1 MKIFSALSH
10 RAAKPVSSSV
20 SKQAAE
26 MMAGSRKLLGECLE
40 ATTRDVAKV
49 AQQHSQSMAA
59 LELLSKQ
66 AQAAVKIAM
75 KK

>member
-1 MKIFSALSH
+1 MKLFSVLSH

-26 MMAGSRKLLGECLE
+26 MMAGSKKLLGQCLE
-40 ATTRDVAKV
+40 ATTQDVAKI
-49 AQQHSQSMAA
+49 AQQQRDSMAA

-66 AQAAVKIAM
+66 AQAAVRMAT